1 MSDQAPKLLN
11 VSVSQFM
18 AAIVV
23 GAAFQ
28 NIKAPVMQ
36 VQNIYLLIAFIVVM
50 DDFVLF
56 NVQAQK
62 IKPKNNLDYAK
73 TLLIDTTVLL
83 LWYCSAA
90 CAAGLGEKNA
100 DQPVLL
106 FQFYAFLTGC

>member
-90 CAAGLGEKNA
+90 CAAGLA
-100 DQPVLL
+100 
-106 FQFYAFLTGC
+106 GC